1 MATKQ
6 LFSVSKASENMDFI
20 IKTDGTTKEQKKLE
34 GVAINDIVVSVNEV
48 PDKTAHT
55 LFTLA
60 KLVYV
65 KIKPS
70 QA

>member
-6 LFSVSKASENMDFI
+6 LFSVRKASENMGFI
-20 IKTDGTTKEQKKLE
+20 VKTDGTTKEQKKLE
-34 GVAINDIVVSVNEV
+34 GVANNDIVVSVNEI
-48 PDKTAHT
+48 PDETAHT

-60 KLVYV
+60 KLVYI
-65 KIKPS
+65 KIKPG